1 MSLSF
6 SPSSE
11 YLLVGVRSSKIFGCF
26 FKISKN
32 RTTNEICPPIWI
44 NKPIWINSD
53 DSNEKND
60 DQIVMLK
67 RSISNRDV
75 ISYLKWSAR
84 SGDGVIIGYKTYQL
98 RCLVRR

>member
-1 MSLSF
+1 MFSF
-6 SPSSE
+6 GF
-11 YLLVGVRSSKIFGCF
+11 LG
-26 FKISKN
+26 
-32 RTTNEICPPIWI
+32 
-44 NKPIWINSD
+44 
-53 DSNEKND
+53 D

-67 RSISNRDV
+67 RSLSNPDV